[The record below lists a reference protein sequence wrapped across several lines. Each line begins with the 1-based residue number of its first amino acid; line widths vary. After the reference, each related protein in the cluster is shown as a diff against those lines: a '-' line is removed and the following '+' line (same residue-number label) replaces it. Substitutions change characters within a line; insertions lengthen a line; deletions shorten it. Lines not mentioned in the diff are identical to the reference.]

1 MSSSSTFSTR
11 RWGHLLVDS
20 ALVLLG
26 AALVVLINAAAPGPD
41 VCAASLPTP
50 GPCFADDRAQIAL
63 IAIVS
68 VVLIVGAGAVANH
81 LLTGRR
87 RRITVASAAA
97 LALVVGM
104 LGWSSL
110 AYSYWII
117 FPSWQV
123 WAAPSHIS

>member
-1 MSSSSTFSTR
+1 MSTR

-26 AALVVLINAAAPGPD
+26 AALVLIVNAAAPGTD

-81 LLTGRR
+81 LLVGKR
-87 RRITVASAAA
+87 RRIAVASAAVLA
-97 LALVVGM
+97 LAVGM

-110 AYSYWII
+110 AYSYWIV

-123 WAAPSHIS
+123 WAALTPIS